1 MMLADGGL
9 DYPSLHGPRDI
20 QNREGLVDA
29 VLHGASVSRVSRPV
43 DGYFL
48 ITTGTPVASGMA
60 VVRDARWHR
69 LTAGMAGAGVTLV
82 LYLLDGEPCT
92 PAFLGSASDII
103 VLGTEGET
111 PTAIRDLDPLVRAV
125 TRPAMVDS
133 PVGVDAVATRVSD
146 PPEKKGG
153 RGRTVWFI
161 LLAIIVAVLLG
172 WFLSTGMG

>member
-9 DYPSLHGPRDI
+9 DCPSLHDPKEI

-29 VLHGASVSRVSRPV
+29 VLHGASVSRVSHPV

-48 ITTGTPVASGMA
+48 ITAGTPVASCMA

-69 LTAGMAGAGVTLV
+69 LTAGMAEAGVTLV

-92 PAFLGSASDII
+92 PAFLASVSDII

-111 PTAIRDLDPLVRAV
+111 PAAIRDLEPLVRAV
-125 TRPAMVDS
+125 TRPAVEDA
-133 PVGVDAVATRVSD
+133 PVGMGAVTTRMSD
-146 PPEKKGG
+146 PSDKKGG
-153 RGRTVWFI
+153 LGRTVLFTV
-161 LLAIIVAVLLG
+161 LAIIITTLLG
-172 WFLSTGMG
+172 WFLWTGMG

>member
-1 MMLADGGL
+1 MMLVDGGL
-9 DYPSLHGPRDI
+9 DCPSLHGPRDI

-29 VLHGASVSRVSRPV
+29 VRHGASVSRVSRPV

-48 ITTGTPVASGMA
+48 ITTGTPAASGMA

-69 LTAGMAGAGVTLV
+69 LTAGMAEAGVTLV

-92 PAFLGSASDII
+92 PAFLGS
-103 VLGTEGET
+103 
-111 PTAIRDLDPLVRAV
+111 
-125 TRPAMVDS
+125 
-133 PVGVDAVATRVSD
+133 VSD